1 MSGVGDTVCDTKP
14 RRNNEM
20 PTSSITKSFVIKDE
34 EALRRFKAEMEKQT
48 TPPTTVDKNKLDEGK
63 KALARHLARK

>member
-1 MSGVGDTVCDTKP
+1 
-14 RRNNEM
+14 M